1 LVSKIEQKEEESVII
16 ENLKSYVS
24 FVTDT
29 AQTMMDT
36 GNLKPA

>member
-1 LVSKIEQKEEESVII
+1 MEMEDESII
-16 ENLKSYVS
+16 ESLKAYVS
-24 FVTDT
+24 YISDT